1 MGGQMAQCI
10 VAEEGFSRS
19 VELHIST
26 PSRAHLDK
34 NVLNNGPWMA
44 DSNRP
49 IDIEHSHSSLYAFV
63 EWAE

>member
-19 VELHIST
+19 FELHVSA
-26 PSRAHLDK
+26 PSHEHLDK
-34 NVLNNGPWMA
+34 HVLNNGPWMT
-44 DSNRP
+44 DSNGP
-49 IDIEHSHSSLYAFV
+49 IDTERSHSSLYAFV